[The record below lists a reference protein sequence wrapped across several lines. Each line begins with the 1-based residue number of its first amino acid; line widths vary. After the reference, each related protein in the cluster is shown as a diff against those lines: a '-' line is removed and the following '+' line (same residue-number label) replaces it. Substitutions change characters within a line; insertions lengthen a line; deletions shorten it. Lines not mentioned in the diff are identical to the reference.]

1 MKKKIFILLIALTS
15 LIFMSALFYGSG
27 NPLYGDTH
35 SNSGCHENVGGY
47 TISANVSSTI
57 SVVGSSIIFFDVNA
71 SGSDLFI
78 RVYPGVEDNNLFIIN
93 PTTDRINDGDPED
106 NDPSTDILVTF
117 NITAPSTN
125 GYYVIFIIAGDSAE
139 AQPPFAIL
147 EIAVSVGG
155 VAAPGFDFSKILDH
169 WKLYL
174 GLPALI
180 LISLGTVLVL
190 VNENKFVKV
199 HGILA
204 GSSWI
209 LTVVNLGSAIVRIPI
224 ESWINVVPQ
233 IYYHIPHMIL
243 GSLGLISGFLSML
256 FGIAAER
263 KPALITGYITLVS
276 WWASFVL
283 GYIMFPN
290 LLLL

>member
-15 LIFMSALFYGSG
+15 LIFLSALFYGSG

-35 SNSGCHENVGGY
+35 SNSGCHQNTGGY

-57 SVVGSSIIFFDVNA
+57 SVVGSSTIFIEVSA

-78 RVYPGVEDNNLFIIN
+78 QIYPGAEDNSLFTIN
-93 PTTDRINDGDPED
+93 PTTDIINDGDQED
-106 NDPSTDILVTF
+106 DDPSTDILVTF
-117 NITAPSTN
+117 TITTPSAN
-125 GYYVIFIIAGDSAE
+125 GYYVIFIMAGDSAE

-180 LISLGTVLVL
+180 LITLGTVLVL
-190 VNENKFVKV
+190 INENKFVKV

-204 GSSWI
+204 GGSLI
-209 LTVVNLGSAIVRIPI
+209 LTVVNFASAIIQIPI
-224 ESWINVVPQ
+224 TSWIGSPTL
-233 IYYHIPHMIL
+233 IYHIPHMIL
-243 GSLGLISGFLSML
+243 GSVGLISGFLSML
-256 FGIAAER
+256 FGISAER

-276 WWASFVL
+276 WWVAFLL
-283 GYIMFPN
+283 GYFINPI
-290 LLLL
+290 LL